1 MTVTATPTP
10 TPTPIA
16 PAASDRTVSA
26 ATLRDWPEPLV
37 IDVRSA
43 AEYENQHIRGSYHV
57 PLATLAEHTAELA
70 RHLDDLDSPLVLVCQ
85 SGMRAEQGRRH
96 LAAIGL
102 ERALVLDGGIPA
114 YAAAG
119 GDVVRGRAAWALE
132 RQVRLVAGALVLTG
146 ILAGR
151 YLSPKARL
159 LAGGIGAGLTFSA
172 LTDTC
177 ALGSLLGRLPF
188 NRDVTDPTPDRV
200 VDAVRRREPGPVR

>member
-1 MTVTATPTP
+1 M
-10 TPTPIA
+10 
-16 PAASDRTVSA
+16 
-26 ATLRDWPEPLV
+26 

-114 YAAAG
+114 YTAAG

-146 ILAGR
+146 LLAGR

-159 LAGGIGAGLTFSA
+159 LAGGIGAGLTFSPR
-172 LTDTC
+172 
-177 ALGSLLGRLPF
+177 S
-188 NRDVTDPTPDRV
+188 PTPARWDRCSAGCPSTV
-200 VDAVRRREPGPVR
+200 TSPIPPTTVSSTLCAGASPAPCAEHIPSGRSRPPRRAE